1 MWHVRNILNLKN
13 MFINVPKY
21 VLAGLIMF
29 IVVNRVCMMLDF
41 TSTIKNVLAI
51 AAEIGLGVVVYGG
64 ILLLLKPTILN
75 KLVSIIEKIRSK
87 KNG

>member
-1 MWHVRNILNLKN
+1 
-13 MFINVPKY
+13 
-21 VLAGLIMF
+21 
-29 IVVNRVCMMLDF
+29 MMLDF

>member
-1 MWHVRNILNLKN
+1 MWHVRNILSLKK

-41 TSTIKNVLAI
+41 TSTIKNILAI
-51 AAEIGLGVVVYGG
+51 ATEIVLGVIVYGVM
-64 ILLLLKPTILN
+64 LLLLKPTIIYKAN
-75 KLVSIIEKIRSK
+75 DIVIRI
-87 KNG
+87 KNRKNN